1 MFYCCLLLFF
11 HREISV
17 GHLRKIS
24 QRGRKHVEFTNAG
37 PKIWGGAPRK
47 ILGAKNANFGPILD
61 PFPLWARISLEW
73 IEISKIRKLFD
84 WQRFL
89 PHWAKKFSELWPTNH
104 GDLEVQLYPENRI
117 FQNTIFRPL
126 GGAAPQIFYTCY
138 RMSQVLLAYT
148 PLRMG
153 APSTI
158 FLKGGQKLAYN
169 SAY

>member
-61 PFPLWARISLEW
+61 PFPL
-73 IEISKIRKLFD
+73 
-84 WQRFL
+84 
-89 PHWAKKFSELWPTNH
+89 
-104 GDLEVQLYPENRI
+104 
-117 FQNTIFRPL
+117 
-126 GGAAPQIFYTCY
+126 
-138 RMSQVLLAYT
+138 
-148 PLRMG
+148 
-153 APSTI
+153 
-158 FLKGGQKLAYN
+158 
-169 SAY
+169 